1 MQIAHIGIWT
11 NQLEELKRFYTTFF
25 GGVANDKYI
34 NPMKRFESYFIRFD
48 GGTAI
53 EIMSRTDVKESR
65 NHADRE
71 YIGLAHLAFSVGSK
85 TKVDQLTEQLQ
96 QAGYRVAS
104 EPRTTGDGFYES
116 VILDPDGNR
125 IEICGLS

>member
-11 NQLEELKRFYTTFF
+11 NQLEELKRFYITIF

-34 NPMKRFESYFIRFD
+34 NPMKGFESYFIRFD
-48 GGTAI
+48 GEAAI

-65 NHADRE
+65 NQAELE

-85 TKVDQLTEQLQ
+85 TKVDQLTEQLRQ
-96 QAGYRVAS
+96 VGYRVAS

-125 IEICGLS
+125 IEICG

>member
-11 NQLEELKRFYTTFF
+11 NQLEELKRFYITFF

-34 NPMKRFESYFIRFD
+34 NPMKGFESYFIRFNSEA
-48 GGTAI
+48 AI

-85 TKVDQLTEQLQ
+85 TKVDQLTEQLRE
-96 QAGYRVAS
+96 AGYRVAS
-104 EPRTTGDGFYES
+104 APRTTGDGFYES

-125 IEICGLS
+125 IEICG

>member
-11 NQLEELKRFYTTFF
+11 NQLEELKRFYITFF

-34 NPMKRFESYFIRFD
+34 NPMKGFESYFIRFD
-48 GGTAI
+48 GEAAI

-65 NHADRE
+65 NQAELE

-85 TKVDQLTEQLQ
+85 TKVDQLTEQLRQ
-96 QAGYRVAS
+96 VGYRVAS

-125 IEICGLS
+125 IEICG